1 MTVLRRVPLALALAF
16 LALSAAP
23 APSARADCA
32 PNDTLCRQLQDAKQA
47 QADRARRLQDIQGS
61 LADAQN
67 KAAQTVAYLH
77 DLQAQIDGQRA
88 LVAQTAA
95 RLADNERQIQETEA
109 DIASREAQLQVRQ
122 ALLAQRVRAMDK
134 HGSVDYLELLVTSRS
149 FNELVDRITIMQ
161 GIVESDQRLVDAMK
175 RERDRIKL
183 ARQDL
188 QRKHDQQAALLAQQR
203 DRQAQVEQTAAQQQQ
218 ALSYYHQ
225 LDAQLQ
231 GQRQQLEAEKAQ
243 IDAQVVQLQAQFDA
257 QARAA
262 GGGSGRFGWPE
273 RGVITQPFGCT
284 DFLLEPVDLSC
295 PSGHTHT
302 GLDIAAPNGTPIG
315 AADSG
320 VVSLANFGARGYGN
334 YIVITHGN
342 GYSTLYGHLSAI
354 NVSVRQTVQAGQ
366 VIGAE
371 GSTGFSTGPHLHFEI
386 RLNGIPQNPQAY
398 LP

>member
-1 MTVLRRVPLALALAF
+1 MLRRIPLAIALAF

-23 APSARADCA
+23 VPSARADCA
-32 PNDTLCRQLQDAKQA
+32 PNDTVCRQLQDAKQA
-47 QADRARRLQDIQGS
+47 QADRARRLQDIQGG

-77 DLQAQIDGQRA
+77 DLQAQLDGQRA
-88 LVAQTAA
+88 QVAQTVA
-95 RLADNERQIQETEA
+95 RLADNERQIQQTEA
-109 DIASREAQLQVRQ
+109 DIASREAQLQVRR

-134 HGSVDYLELLVTSRS
+134 HDSVDYLELVVTSRN

-175 RERDRIKL
+175 RERDRIKQL
-183 ARQDL
+183 RQDL

-203 DRQAQVEQTAAQQQQ
+203 DRQAQVEQMTAQQQQ
-218 ALSYYHQ
+218 TLDYYHQ
-225 LDAQLQ
+225 LDAQLL

-243 IDAQVVQLQAQFDA
+243 IDAQVAQLQAQFDA
-257 QARAA
+257 QARSA

-273 RGVITQPFGCT
+273 RGRITQPFGCT
-284 DFLLEPVDLSC
+284 DFLLEPADPRC

-302 GLDIAAPNGTPIG
+302 GLDIAAPNGTPIA
-315 AADSG
+315 AADTG
-320 VVSLANFGARGYGN
+320 VVALANRGSTGYGN

-354 NVSVRQTVQAGQ
+354 SVSVRQIVQAGQ
-366 VIGAE
+366 IIGAE

-386 RLNGIPQNPQAY
+386 RLNGVYQNPQAY